1 MYCIHL
7 TAVFPVF
14 SQICYWSMERG
25 GEHVPDCTSCR
36 LVGAGGCFAGAL
48 YAVYERSK
56 LPATNRN
63 RHWLTAIGVGRCTS
77 LMHSPLGSALD

>member
-1 MYCIHL
+1 M
-7 TAVFPVF
+7 TTVF
-14 SQICYWSMERG
+14 SLCFHRSVIWSIMERG

-77 LMHSPLGSALD
+77 LWSRSQTLAQD